1 MEDIPPFLLSGLR
14 FLLAGSI
21 MAAIGFVKKDP
32 LPQWQNVKSAA
43 VMGFLFLV
51 MGTAMVVWAEQFID
65 TGLAALMA
73 AFEPVMVVF
82 FVWLCLCHKHLYKR
96 NIVLF
101 SVCLNQTYKWF
112 DMF

>member
-1 MEDIPPFLLSGLR
+1 MVLSFLAIYIVWGSTYLVNFIAMEDIPPFLLSGLR

-51 MGTAMVVWAEQFID
+51 MGTAMVVCQPTFH
-65 TGLAALMA
+65 
-73 AFEPVMVVF
+73 PV
-82 FVWLCLCHKHLYKR
+82 HP
-96 NIVLF
+96 
-101 SVCLNQTYKWF
+101 
-112 DMF
+112 